1 MKKLLFGLCLCV
13 STQVFA
19 QPKAPVMKNEV
30 DSFSYALG
38 VNVAKSVKDQGID
51 QVNPDLIAQAF
62 MDVMKNTPGLTD
74 EQCINILQ
82 QVIRTANNNKLAAEK
97 KRSNEFLEN
106 NKKRK
111 GVVALPNGLQY
122 EVITAGDPNGPK
134 PTLKDTVKVDYVGT
148 LIDGTEFDN
157 SIKRGQPIKFNVTG
171 VIPGWTQILQMM
183 TPGSKWKVYI
193 PSDLAYGDQGA
204 GGQIPGGAA
213 LVFEIILH
221 KVFPAQ

>member
-82 QVIRTANNNKLAAEK
+82 QAIRTANNNKLAAEK